1 MKLQD
6 CLYESTSINGLVGVG
21 SNVFVRS
28 GIPKNNRRGGI
39 HLMTLLAV
47 AVAVAE
53 ALGNHQS
60 TMRSCDAHLCFLTM
74 FSKNKNKNQAIF

>member
-6 CLYESTSINGLVGVG
+6 GQYESTSINGLVGVG

-47 AVAVAE
+47 AE